1 MRKTILVFCILG
13 LAACNKDRVKITGSI
28 SNGEGILLHF
38 DEVDVYNTIPA
49 DSVVLTGNGKFSFK
63 FNTSEPCFYQLRLS
77 ENKIIVLFPEPGQH
91 IRLTADAS
99 NLIPS
104 VTVEGSH
111 ATEQV
116 TKLVKRLNETKIK
129 LDSITRAYNMAE
141 ADTVRIQ
148 LDKAYQDI
156 LEAHRKF
163 SIAFILTHYNSLASL
178 YALYQQYLPGS
189 YIFYKG
195 TDMQFFRIVSD
206 SLNKYYPN
214 SKHVK
219 ALIAYTDNMI
229 GKYKSQTILQRAQD
243 TEASLPDVALPD
255 MKGDTV
261 DLKSLKGKVV
271 LLSFWATY
279 CETCVQQNLELK
291 KIYNQFKNKGFE
303 VMQVSFD
310 NNEETWKQAIRYDEL
325 PWINVIDIM
334 YPNSVV
340 AGNYNITGIPANYLI
355 GRDNVSIIG
364 KNLTPA
370 QLKDKLQDIQ
380 P

>member
-1 MRKTILVFCILG
+1 MRKSIFIFCILG

-28 SNGEGILLHF
+28 SNGENILLHL

-49 DSVVLTGNGKFSFK
+49 DSAVLTGNGKFSFK
-63 FNTSEPCFYQLRLS
+63 INTNEPRFYQLRLS
-77 ENKIIVLFPEPGQH
+77 ENKIIVLFPEPGEH

-104 VTVEGSH
+104 LSVEGSH

-116 TKLVKRLNETKIK
+116 TKLVKMLNETKTK
-129 LDSITRAYNMAE
+129 LDSIAHDYGKAE
-141 ADTVRIQ
+141 NDTVRIR
-148 LDKAYQDI
+148 LDKVYQDV

-163 SIAFILTHYNSLASL
+163 SIAFILTHYNSLISI

-195 TDMQFFRIVSD
+195 TDMQFFRIVAD
-206 SLNKYYPN
+206 SLNKYYPG

-219 ALIAYTDNMI
+219 ALVAYTDNMI
-229 GKYKSQTILQRAQD
+229 GKYKSQTILQRAME
-243 TEASLPDVALPD
+243 TEASLPEVALPD
-255 MKGDTV
+255 MRGDTV

-279 CETCVQQNLELK
+279 CESCVQQNLELK
-291 KIYNQFKNKGFE
+291 KIYNQFKSKGFE

-310 NNEETWKQAIRYDEL
+310 NNEETWKQAVRYDEL
-325 PWINVIDIM
+325 PWISLIDTK

-340 AGNYNITGIPANYLI
+340 AGNFNITGIPANYLI
-355 GRDNVSIIG
+355 GRDNVSILG

-370 QLKDKLQDIQ
+370 QLKDKLLDIQ